1 MRPKPFRHNALAAE
15 FAGVLVDDIAIA
27 DVVLAERDAG
37 MGPAYEL
44 GQRAFAMLDWR
55 SAQVVTI
62 KLQQIEGA

>member
-37 MGPAYEL
+37 IRPAYEL
-44 GQRAFAMLDWR
+44 GQHPFAMLNR
-55 SAQVVTI
+55 RQAQVVAV
-62 KLQQIEGA
+62 KLQ

>member
-1 MRPKPFRHNALAAE
+1 LRAETLADNAFAAE
-15 FAGVLVDDIAIA
+15 LAGVLVDDVAVA